1 MKNTH
6 CSYTHFRYSAYS
18 QEDVYTF
25 SLPLIDNTKN
35 VDSILEVVNRLFI
48 FTACPPN
55 SDFLWEKMCTGEFY
69 SSASSIL
76 CLSFV
81 DERAAY
87 NLKSCM
93 NAQGSPLISSSLS
106 QTAF

>member
-18 QEDVYTF
+18 QEGRVTF

-55 SDFLWEKMCTGEFY
+55 SDFVWEKCVQVSFIPLQ
-69 SSASSIL
+69 AP
-76 CLSFV
+76 SFV
-81 DERAAY
+81 D
-87 NLKSCM
+87 
-93 NAQGSPLISSSLS
+93 PL
-106 QTAF
+106 